1 MRTIVR
7 SDRAATQY
15 VCGSM
20 RTALALLSVG
30 LVVLS
35 ASVADAQS
43 GARPIELVPRISF
56 GPIRLG
62 AKKADVDALGILRTH
77 PQYSAM
83 TIPYT
88 VYYDAAG
95 TATRVQLTLKYA
107 PADVKVGAL
116 VIPRTAT
123 FEQVK
128 ALFGDCKDRPPRH
141 GGVISDCRS
150 GDVSVSV
157 GSGSP
162 TEVWIETQR

>member
-1 MRTIVR
+1 MRA
-7 SDRAATQY
+7 S
-15 VCGSM
+15 
-20 RTALALLSVG
+20 LAFVSLAV
-30 LVVLS
+30 VVLS
-35 ASVADAQS
+35 TGAADAQS
-43 GARPIELVPRISF
+43 GVRPIELVPRASF

-77 PQYSAM
+77 PQYGAM

-128 ALFGDCKDRPPRH
+128 TLFGDCKDRPPRH
-141 GGVISDCRS
+141 GGVISDCRN
-150 GDVSVSV
+150 GAVSVSV

-162 TEVWIETQR
+162 TEVWIDTQR